1 MDVSH
6 ILEHLNDQQRAA
18 VTSEKQHLMVLAG
31 AGSGK
36 TRVLVH
42 KIAWEVEALKMNP
55 ASIIAVT
62 FTNKAALEMRSR
74 IEELL
79 EAPMMDGWVGTFHG
93 LAHRFLR
100 AHWRDAGLIEQFL
113 ILDSDD
119 QQRMMKRIIA
129 DLQLDD
135 AKFKPRAVAGFINS
149 CKDEGQRPHH
159 LQAGRDYYNDML
171 IRLYAEYEARCKAQN
186 LVDFGELLLRTFETL
201 QNKSELLNHYQDRF
215 RHLLIDEFQDTN
227 TIQYAWMRLLAGP
240 KTHVM
245 AVGDDDQSIYAWRG
259 ARIENIHRYET
270 DFAPVTTIRLEQN
283 YRSTDVILKAAN
295 AVISNNTGRLGKE
308 LWTEQGAGT
317 PIQLYA
323 AFNEQD
329 EARFVANRMSQHVDQ
344 GGLYGEQA
352 ILYRSNAQSRVLEDA
367 LLRAGIPY
375 RIYGG
380 QRFYE
385 RLEIKNA
392 LMYLRLI
399 QNRFDDTAFERII
412 NVPPRGIGERT
423 VELIRETARDE
434 GQGLWDAALRLAHGK
449 GLSGRAK
456 TAVVAFIDLIN
467 ELDRKATDLEL
478 SDLARDVIETT
489 GLLAYHGSEKGE
501 RGQTRVDN
509 LNELVSAC
517 RAFEPEDEDSS
528 VLLQF
533 LSQASLDAGETQ
545 ADPDADAVQLMTL
558 HSAKGLEFPRVF
570 LVGAEEELFPHVMSL
585 DSAGGLEEERRLF
598 YVALTRAEKK
608 ATLSYAIT
616 RYRWGQLQQN
626 EPSRF
631 IEEVDERYLNLPR
644 VDARR
649 SEPFDFNSARNS
661 FYKPMP
667 SGRKPASSAPAAS
680 APPRPGMRKVKDGG
694 PAAPPSAD
702 TGEIQPGTEVK
713 HVRFG
718 KGKVLKSYDMRPVLI
733 EFVYKQLLERA
744 RGEWGALDDAA
755 LRHGK
760 LGAAAPVG
768 QLQGQHGRQL
778 LQHGRPAVAHRGDAR
793 AHKGDRRAGSPRA
806 CARARTRY
814 AHATVCVHL
823 STRV

>member
-1 MDVSH
+1 MQ
-6 ILEHLNDQQRAA
+6 LNSPQQQA
-18 VTSEKQHLMVLAG
+18 VTAPESHLLVIAG

-36 TRVLVH
+36 TRVLVERMAFLMRDQGLSPH
-42 KIAWEVEALKMNP
+42 ALM
-55 ASIIAVT
+55 AVT
-62 FTNKAALEMRSR
+62 FTNKAAREMRER
-74 IEELL
+74 L
-79 EAPMMDGWVGTFHG
+79 EQTLGRSLHTMWVGTFHG

-201 QNKSELLNHYQDRF
+201 QNKSELLSHYQDRF

-423 VELIRETARDE
+423 VEQIRETARDE
-434 GQGLWDAALRLAHGK
+434 GQGLWDAALRLAHGN

-489 GLLAYHGSEKGE
+489 GLLAYHGSEKG
-501 RGQTRVDN
+501 
-509 LNELVSAC
+509 
-517 RAFEPEDEDSS
+517 
-528 VLLQF
+528 
-533 LSQASLDAGETQ
+533 
-545 ADPDADAVQLMTL
+545 
-558 HSAKGLEFPRVF
+558 
-570 LVGAEEELFPHVMSL
+570 
-585 DSAGGLEEERRLF
+585 
-598 YVALTRAEKK
+598 
-608 ATLSYAIT
+608 
-616 RYRWGQLQQN
+616 
-626 EPSRF
+626 
-631 IEEVDERYLNLPR
+631 
-644 VDARR
+644 
-649 SEPFDFNSARNS
+649 
-661 FYKPMP
+661 
-667 SGRKPASSAPAAS
+667 
-680 APPRPGMRKVKDGG
+680 
-694 PAAPPSAD
+694 
-702 TGEIQPGTEVK
+702 
-713 HVRFG
+713 
-718 KGKVLKSYDMRPVLI
+718 
-733 EFVYKQLLERA
+733 
-744 RGEWGALDDAA
+744 
-755 LRHGK
+755 
-760 LGAAAPVG
+760 
-768 QLQGQHGRQL
+768 
-778 LQHGRPAVAHRGDAR
+778 
-793 AHKGDRRAGSPRA
+793 
-806 CARARTRY
+806 RARTGAR
-814 AHATVCVHL
+814 
-823 STRV
+823 R

>member
-1 MDVSH
+1 MQ
-6 ILEHLNDQQRAA
+6 LNSPQHQA
-18 VTSEKQHLMVLAG
+18 VTAPESNLLVIAG

-36 TRVLVH
+36 TRVLVERMAFLMRDQGLSPH
-42 KIAWEVEALKMNP
+42 ALM
-55 ASIIAVT
+55 AVT
-62 FTNKAALEMRSR
+62 FTNKAAREMRER
-74 IEELL
+74 LEETLGRSL
-79 EAPMMDGWVGTFHG
+79 HTMWVGTFHG

-119 QQRMMKRIIA
+119 QQRMLKRIIA

-159 LQAGRDYYNDML
+159 LQTGRDYYNDML
-171 IRLYAEYEARCKAQN
+171 IRLYAEYDARCNSQN

-201 QNKSELLNHYQDRF
+201 QNKSELLRHYQERF

-227 TIQYAWMRLLAGP
+227 TIQYAWIRLLAGST
-240 KTHVM
+240 THVM

-259 ARIENIHRYET
+259 ARIENIHRYES
-270 DFAPVTTIRLEQN
+270 DFVPVTTIRLEQN

-295 AVISNNTGRLGKE
+295 AVIANNTGRLGKE
-308 LWTEQGAGT
+308 LWTDQGAGT

-329 EARFVANRMSQHVDQ
+329 EARFVANRISQHADQ

-423 VELIRETARDE
+423 VEQIRETARDE
-434 GQGLWDAALRLAHGK
+434 GKGLWDAALQLTRGD

-467 ELDRKATDLEL
+467 DLDRKATDLEL
-478 SDLARDVIETT
+478 SDLARDVIDTT
-489 GLLAYHGSEKGE
+489 GLLA
-501 RGQTRVDN
+501 
-509 LNELVSAC
+509 
-517 RAFEPEDEDSS
+517 
-528 VLLQF
+528 LQF

-585 DSAGGLEEERRLF
+585 DSAGGLEEERRLA
-598 YVALTRAEKK
+598 YVGITRAMQHLIV
-608 ATLSYAIT
+608 TYAET
-616 RYRWGQLQQN
+616 RRLNGRDHFGLL
-626 EPSRF
+626 SRF
-631 IEEVDERYLNLPR
+631 IREIPQDCIEEVRLESQISRPFVSSSFGARPVDRPHRHPRFQEYDDGFGEDTGLGIGSR
-644 VDARR
+644 VDHGLFGEGTILAF
-649 SEPFDFNSARNS
+649 EG
-661 FYKPMP
+661 
-667 SGRKPASSAPAAS
+667 SGPQ
-680 APPRPGMRKVKDGG
+680 MKV
-694 PAAPPSAD
+694 
-702 TGEIQPGTEVK
+702 Q
-713 HVRFG
+713 VRFDDG
-718 KGKVLKSYDMRPVLI
+718 SKKWLVLQY
-733 EFVYKQLLERA
+733 A
-744 RGEWGALDDAA
+744 
-755 LRHGK
+755 K
-760 LGAAAPVG
+760 LVPLG
-768 QLQGQHGRQL
+768 
-778 LQHGRPAVAHRGDAR
+778 
-793 AHKGDRRAGSPRA
+793 
-806 CARARTRY
+806 
-814 AHATVCVHL
+814 
-823 STRV
+823 

>member
-1 MDVSH
+1 M
-6 ILEHLNDQQRAA
+6 HLNDPQQLA
-18 VTSEKQHLMVLAG
+18 VKAPESNLLVIAG

-36 TRVLVH
+36 TRVLVERMAFLMREQGLSPH
-42 KIAWEVEALKMNP
+42 ALM
-55 ASIIAVT
+55 AVT
-62 FTNKAALEMRSR
+62 FTNKAAREMRER
-74 IEELL
+74 L
-79 EAPMMDGWVGTFHG
+79 EQTLGRSLHTMWVGTFHG

-171 IRLYAEYEARCKAQN
+171 IRLYTEYEARCKAQN

-201 QNKSELLNHYQDRF
+201 QNKSELLSHYQNRF

-308 LWTEQGAGT
+308 LGTEQGAGT
-317 PIQLYA
+317 SIQLYA

-423 VELIRETARDE
+423 VEQIRGTARDE
-434 GQGLWDAALRLAHGK
+434 GQGLWDAALRLTHGN

-456 TAVVAFIDLIN
+456 TAVVAFIDLIS

-585 DSAGGLEEERRLF
+585 DSAGGLEEERRLA
-598 YVALTRAEKK
+598 YVGITRAMQHLVV
-608 ATLSYAIT
+608 TYAES
-616 RYRWGQLQQN
+616 RRLNGRDHFGLL
-626 EPSRF
+626 SRF
-631 IEEVDERYLNLPR
+631 IREIPQECIEEVRLETQVSRPFVSSSFGARPVDRPHRHPRFHDYDDGFSEDTGLGIGSR
-644 VDARR
+644 VDHGLFG
-649 SEPFDFNSARNS
+649 EGTILS
-661 FYKPMP
+661 FEG
-667 SGRKPASSAPAAS
+667 SGPQ
-680 APPRPGMRKVKDGG
+680 MKV
-694 PAAPPSAD
+694 
-702 TGEIQPGTEVK
+702 Q
-713 HVRFG
+713 VRFDDG
-718 KGKVLKSYDMRPVLI
+718 SKKWLVLQY
-733 EFVYKQLLERA
+733 A
-744 RGEWGALDDAA
+744 
-755 LRHGK
+755 K
-760 LGAAAPVG
+760 LVPLG
-768 QLQGQHGRQL
+768 
-778 LQHGRPAVAHRGDAR
+778 
-793 AHKGDRRAGSPRA
+793 
-806 CARARTRY
+806 
-814 AHATVCVHL
+814 
-823 STRV
+823 

>member
-1 MDVSH
+1 
-6 ILEHLNDQQRAA
+6 
-18 VTSEKQHLMVLAG
+18 
-31 AGSGK
+31 
-36 TRVLVH
+36 
-42 KIAWEVEALKMNP
+42 
-55 ASIIAVT
+55 
-62 FTNKAALEMRSR
+62 
-74 IEELL
+74 
-79 EAPMMDGWVGTFHG
+79 
-93 LAHRFLR
+93 
-100 AHWRDAGLIEQFL
+100 
-113 ILDSDD
+113 
-119 QQRMMKRIIA
+119 
-129 DLQLDD
+129 
-135 AKFKPRAVAGFINS
+135 
-149 CKDEGQRPHH
+149 
-159 LQAGRDYYNDML
+159 
-171 IRLYAEYEARCKAQN
+171 
-186 LVDFGELLLRTFETL
+186 
-201 QNKSELLNHYQDRF
+201 
-215 RHLLIDEFQDTN
+215 
-227 TIQYAWMRLLAGP
+227 
-240 KTHVM
+240 
-245 AVGDDDQSIYAWRG
+245 
-259 ARIENIHRYET
+259 
-270 DFAPVTTIRLEQN
+270 
-283 YRSTDVILKAAN
+283 VILKAAN

-434 GQGLWDAALRLAHGK
+434 GQGLWDAALRLTHGN

-585 DSAGGLEEERRLF
+585 DSAGGLEEERRLA
-598 YVALTRAEKK
+598 YVGITRAMQHLVV
-608 ATLSYAIT
+608 TYAES
-616 RYRWGQLQQN
+616 RRLNGRDHFGLL
-626 EPSRF
+626 SRF
-631 IEEVDERYLNLPR
+631 IREIPQECIEEVRLETQVSRPFVSSSFGARPVDRPHRHPRFQDYDDGFSEDTGLGIGSR
-644 VDARR
+644 VDHGLFGEGTILAF
-649 SEPFDFNSARNS
+649 EG
-661 FYKPMP
+661 
-667 SGRKPASSAPAAS
+667 SGPQ
-680 APPRPGMRKVKDGG
+680 MKV
-694 PAAPPSAD
+694 
-702 TGEIQPGTEVK
+702 Q
-713 HVRFG
+713 VRFDDG
-718 KGKVLKSYDMRPVLI
+718 SKKWLVLQY
-733 EFVYKQLLERA
+733 A
-744 RGEWGALDDAA
+744 
-755 LRHGK
+755 K
-760 LGAAAPVG
+760 LVPLG
-768 QLQGQHGRQL
+768 
-778 LQHGRPAVAHRGDAR
+778 
-793 AHKGDRRAGSPRA
+793 
-806 CARARTRY
+806 
-814 AHATVCVHL
+814 
-823 STRV
+823 

>member
-1 MDVSH
+1 MR
-6 ILEHLNDQQRAA
+6 LNDPQQTA
-18 VTSEKQHLMVLAG
+18 VKAPQSNLLVIAG

-36 TRVLVH
+36 TRVLVERMAFLMRDQGLSPH
-42 KIAWEVEALKMNP
+42 ALM
-55 ASIIAVT
+55 AVT
-62 FTNKAALEMRSR
+62 FTNKAAREMRER
-74 IEELL
+74 LEETLGRSL
-79 EAPMMDGWVGTFHG
+79 HTMWVGTFHG

-135 AKFKPRAVAGFINS
+135 AKFKPRAVAGFING

-159 LQAGRDYYNDML
+159 LQTGRDYYNDML
-171 IRLYAEYEARCKAQN
+171 IRLYIEYEARCNAQN
-186 LVDFGELLLRTFETL
+186 LVDFGELLLRTFETF
-201 QNKSELLNHYQDRF
+201 QNKSELLRHYQDRLS
-215 RHLLIDEFQDTN
+215 HLLIDEFQDTN
-227 TIQYAWMRLLAGP
+227 TIQYAWIRLLAGN
-240 KTHVM
+240 KTCVM

-259 ARIENIHRYET
+259 ARIENIHRYES

-283 YRSTDVILKAAN
+283 YRSTDIILKAAN
-295 AVISNNTGRLGKE
+295 AVISNNTSRLGKE
-308 LWTEQGAGT
+308 LWTDQSDGT

-329 EARFVANRMSQHVDQ
+329 EARFVANRMSQYVDQ

-412 NVPPRGIGERT
+412 NVPPRGVGERT
-423 VELIRETARDE
+423 VEQIRQTARDE
-434 GQGLWDAALRLAHGK
+434 GKGLWDAALQLTCGDR
-449 GLSGRAK
+449 LSGRAK
-456 TAVVAFIDLIN
+456 TAVVTFIDLIN
-467 ELDRKATDLEL
+467 ELDGKATDLEL
-478 SDLARDVIETT
+478 SDLTREVIDTT

-501 RGQTRVDN
+501 RGQARVDN

-517 RAFEPEDEDSS
+517 RAFEPEDEESS

-570 LVGAEEELFPHVMSL
+570 
-585 DSAGGLEEERRLF
+585 
-598 YVALTRAEKK
+598 
-608 ATLSYAIT
+608 
-616 RYRWGQLQQN
+616 
-626 EPSRF
+626 
-631 IEEVDERYLNLPR
+631 
-644 VDARR
+644 
-649 SEPFDFNSARNS
+649 
-661 FYKPMP
+661 
-667 SGRKPASSAPAAS
+667 
-680 APPRPGMRKVKDGG
+680 
-694 PAAPPSAD
+694 
-702 TGEIQPGTEVK
+702 
-713 HVRFG
+713 
-718 KGKVLKSYDMRPVLI
+718 
-733 EFVYKQLLERA
+733 
-744 RGEWGALDDAA
+744 
-755 LRHGK
+755 
-760 LGAAAPVG
+760 
-768 QLQGQHGRQL
+768 
-778 LQHGRPAVAHRGDAR
+778 
-793 AHKGDRRAGSPRA
+793 
-806 CARARTRY
+806 
-814 AHATVCVHL
+814 
-823 STRV
+823 

>member
-1 MDVSH
+1 MQ
-6 ILEHLNDQQRAA
+6 LNSPQQQA
-18 VTSEKQHLMVLAG
+18 VTSPDPNLLVIAG

-36 TRVLVH
+36 TRVLVERMAFLMRDQGLSPH
-42 KIAWEVEALKMNP
+42 ALM
-55 ASIIAVT
+55 AVT
-62 FTNKAALEMRSR
+62 FTNKAAREIRERLEGALGRS
-74 IEELL
+74 LH
-79 EAPMMDGWVGTFHG
+79 AMWVGTFHG

-119 QQRMMKRIIA
+119 QQRMIKRIVA

-135 AKFKPRAVAGFINS
+135 AKFKPRAVAGFING
-149 CKDEGQRPHH
+149 CKDEGQRPQH
-159 LQAGRDYYNDML
+159 LQTGRDYYNDTL
-171 IRLYAEYEARCKAQN
+171 IRLYADYDARCKTQN

-201 QNKSELLNHYQDRF
+201 RNKSELLKHYQDRF

-227 TIQYAWMRLLAGP
+227 TIQYTWIRLLAGAD
-240 KTHVM
+240 THVM

-259 ARIENIHRYET
+259 ARIENIHRYES

-308 LWTEQGAGT
+308 LWTDQGAGS

-329 EARFVANRMSQHVDQ
+329 EARFVANRISQHVEQ
-344 GGLYGEQA
+344 GGLNGELA

-399 QNRFDDTAFERII
+399 QNRFDDTAFERVI

-423 VELIRETARDE
+423 VEQIRKTARDE
-434 GQGLWDAALRLAHGK
+434 GRGLWDSALQLSRTD

-456 TAVVAFIDLIN
+456 SAVAGFIDLIN
-467 ELDRKATDLEL
+467 DLDRKAVDLEL
-478 SDLARDVIETT
+478 SDLARDVIEAT

-501 RGQTRVDN
+501 RGQARVDN

-517 RAFEPEDEDSS
+517 RAFEPEDQESS
-528 VLLQF
+528 ILLQF

-585 DSAGGLEEERRLF
+585 DSAGGLEEERRLA
-598 YVALTRAEKK
+598 YVGITRAMHHLVV
-608 ATLSYAIT
+608 TYAES
-616 RYRWGQLQQN
+616 RRLNGRDHFGLL
-626 EPSRF
+626 SRF
-631 IEEVDERYLNLPR
+631 IREIPQECIEEVRLESQIRRPFNSSSFGARPVDRLHRHPRFQEFDDAFGEASGLGIGSR
-644 VDARR
+644 VDHGLFGEGTVLAF
-649 SEPFDFNSARNS
+649 EG
-661 FYKPMP
+661 
-667 SGRKPASSAPAAS
+667 SGPQ
-680 APPRPGMRKVKDGG
+680 MKV
-694 PAAPPSAD
+694 
-702 TGEIQPGTEVK
+702 Q
-713 HVRFG
+713 VRFDDES
-718 KGKVLKSYDMRPVLI
+718 KKWLVLQY
-733 EFVYKQLLERA
+733 A
-744 RGEWGALDDAA
+744 
-755 LRHGK
+755 K
-760 LGAAAPVG
+760 LVPLG
-768 QLQGQHGRQL
+768 
-778 LQHGRPAVAHRGDAR
+778 
-793 AHKGDRRAGSPRA
+793 
-806 CARARTRY
+806 
-814 AHATVCVHL
+814 
-823 STRV
+823 